1 MSRNRSLP
9 SDFLIL
15 SSVSCDPPLAMNH
28 YLTVVVSAA
37 GKEAR
42 KEVPDREVVKE
53 AYLNREATIKAGFVG
68 TVGEVNWPQYYDYV
82 NSQTN

>member
-15 SSVSCDPPLAMNH
+15 SSVSCDPLAMTH

-37 GKEAR
+37 GKEAK
-42 KEVPDREVVKE
+42 KEVPEREVVKE
-53 AYLNREATIKAGFVG
+53 VLGGCLFTKRC
-68 TVGEVNWPQYYDYV
+68 PLRR
-82 NSQTN
+82 

>member
-15 SSVSCDPPLAMNH
+15 SSVSCDPLAMTH

-42 KEVPDREVVKE
+42 KEVPDRELVKE
-53 AYLNREATIKAGFVG
+53 AYLNREAANQGRVRG
-68 TVGEVNWPQYYDYV
+68 HSWR
-82 NSQTN
+82 S